1 MDMQFANK
9 NILVTGGAGY
19 IGSTFIRD
27 ALAANYKVRCLDLLI
42 YGGKALKGFIN
53 HPNFEFI
60 RGDIRDKNLLNKI
73 LQNIDSVV
81 HLAAIVGDKPC
92 KAAPRSAV
100 EINYKG
106 TKLLAETAKMA
117 GVKRFVFAST
127 CSNYG
132 IVDPKN
138 AATEEDQL
146 NPASLYAETKVDC
159 EKFLGGVSDNQFAVT
174 CLRFG
179 TAYGV
184 SFRTRFD
191 LLINSFAYEAWTKK
205 EIVAFAAN
213 TWRPYIHVADM
224 ALLIKVI
231 LESPIKRV
239 EGEIFNA
246 GNNSANYIKR
256 DVVEMMKRVMP
267 ELKTKYIDTVDDRR
281 DYRVNFD
288 KLEKTIGFK
297 LTKTVEDGFRELINC
312 FKLGLLTESD
322 YESNKLDSLEEFFGN
337 REKELQQNIKFPKNN
352 YYV

>member
-1 MDMQFANK
+1 MRFANK

-27 ALAANYKVRCLDLLI
+27 ALAANYNVRCLDLLI
-42 YGGKALKGFIN
+42 YGGNALKGYIN

-60 RGDIRDKNLLNKI
+60 RGDIRDKNLLKKV

-81 HLAAIVGDKPC
+81 HLAAIVGDRLC
-92 KAAPRSAV
+92 IAAPRSAV
-100 EINYKG
+100 EINYQG
-106 TKLLAETAKMA
+106 TKLLAETAKRA
-117 GVKRFVFAST
+117 GAKRFVFAST

-132 IVDPKN
+132 IVDPEN

-146 NPASLYAETKVDC
+146 NPVSLYAETKIDC
-159 EKFLGGVSDNQFAVT
+159 ERFLCGISDDQFAVT

-205 EIVAFAAN
+205 EIVVFAAN
-213 TWRPYIHVADM
+213 TWRPYIHVADI
-224 ALLIKVI
+224 ALLIKII
-231 LESPIKRV
+231 LESPVKKV
-239 EGEIFNA
+239 GGEIFNA

-256 DVVEMMKRVMP
+256 DIVEMMKRVMP
-267 ELKTKYIDTVDDRR
+267 ELKTKYIDSVDDRR
-281 DYRVNFD
+281 DYKVNFD
-288 KLEKTIGFK
+288 KIERTIGFK
-297 LTKTVEDGFRELINC
+297 LTKTVEDGFRELINS
-312 FKLGLLTESD
+312 FRLNLLTEND
-322 YESNKLDSLEEFFGN
+322 YESNKLDSLEKFFSD
-337 REKELQQNIKFPKNN
+337 REKELQQNIRFPKNN